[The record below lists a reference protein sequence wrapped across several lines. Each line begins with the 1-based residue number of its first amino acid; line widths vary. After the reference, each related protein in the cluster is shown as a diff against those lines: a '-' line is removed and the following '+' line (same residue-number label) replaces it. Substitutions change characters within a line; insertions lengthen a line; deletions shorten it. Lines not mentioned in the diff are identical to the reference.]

1 MNRAEFLQG
10 LRGGILVGL
19 ASVPFGALFGAVAQS
34 HGLSLGEL
42 TLMSGIVYAG
52 ASQLVGLDLFGH
64 DVAAWIIVL
73 SILAVNFR
81 HILYS
86 AAIARYIRH
95 FSGVQKAFAFF
106 LLVDPQFAET
116 VKRGEA
122 GKTVSFSWYMGLGVV
137 IYVPWVLASL
147 MGGMLG
153 SLIGDP
159 RTIGLDVLLP
169 VYFLGIV
176 IGFRKRDNF
185 LPVVVASAVV
195 AIVAYRIVGSPWHV
209 SIGALAGVA
218 LAALL
223 PPAKSNR
230 KPDLAVENHEV

>member
-1 MNRAEFLQG
+1 MNRADFVEG

-19 ASVPFGALFGAVAQS
+19 ASVPFGALFGAIAQG

-64 DVAAWIIVL
+64 EVAAWLIVL

-86 AAIARYIRH
+86 AAIARYVRH
-95 FSGVQKAFAFF
+95 FSFTQKALAFF

-116 VKRGEA
+116 VRRGES
-122 GKTVSFSWYMGLGVV
+122 GKTVSFAWYMGLAVV
-137 IYVPWVLASL
+137 IYIPWVLASL
-147 MGGMLG
+147 VGGMLG
-153 SLIGDP
+153 GLIGDP
-159 RTIGLDVLLP
+159 RAIGLDVLLP